1 MCYFIATMCMIF
13 GLWCFVFLECVCC
26 TKECGRGVG
35 VQGGFGNHHT
45 ADVWSS
51 CLIVLCVPFR
61 EMDLC
66 TFDGIESFSVDKA
79 LQWV

>member
-1 MCYFIATMCMIF
+1 MPKS
-13 GLWCFVFLECVCC
+13 VVEELECW
-26 TKECGRGVG
+26 KW
-35 VQGGFGNHHT
+35 GFGNHHT